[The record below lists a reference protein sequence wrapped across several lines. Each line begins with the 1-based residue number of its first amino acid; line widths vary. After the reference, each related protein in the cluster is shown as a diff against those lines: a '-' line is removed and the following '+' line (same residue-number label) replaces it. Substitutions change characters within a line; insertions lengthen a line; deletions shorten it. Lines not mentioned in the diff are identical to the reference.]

1 MVVALRS
8 ASLMRVIAAPAD
20 ALSNPRMRRARL
32 FTIVGI
38 AGGVAVCL
46 VLAGLGLRR
55 EPDLVRNVLG
65 AVGLLAF
72 TAALGGALYRSVT
85 PNLPAA
91 TGNKLLVAFGAAAVL
106 SVPLVGPVGVPQW
119 QTWTFVGA
127 AVVGVAPLLLHAWS
141 AVALMA
147 GTVGVAALS
156 AWFFDGDVLGEVGV
170 TVALGLSVAA
180 WNALHLWGWTF
191 LVQAQEGRDALTRLA
206 ASEERLRFARDVHD
220 LLGHNLSVIA
230 LKAELASR
238 LALVDGERAS
248 READEVRA
256 LAAAALTEMREVV
269 HGYRRVDLRDQV
281 LAVAQVLRSS
291 GVRCTVT
298 QPEEDLPPSLAAPLV
313 SVLREAGTNVMRHSK
328 ADWCTIEVVRE
339 DAGARLTVV
348 NDGAAD
354 ATPDE
359 RSSGLRGLADRLGDV
374 GGTLRTWREDGMF
387 TLEAIVRA
395 DT

>member
-1 MVVALRS
+1 M
-8 ASLMRVIAAPAD
+8 IAAPAD

-46 VLAGLGLRR
+46 VLAGVGLREEPNALRNALGALGL
-55 EPDLVRNVLG
+55 LTFV
-65 AVGLLAF
+65 
-72 TAALGGALYRSVT
+72 AALGGALYRSVT
-85 PNLPAA
+85 PNLPKT
-91 TGNKLLVAFGAAAVL
+91 TGTKLLIAFGAAAVL
-106 SVPLVGPVGVPQW
+106 SVPLVAPVGVPHW
-119 QTWTFVGA
+119 HTWTFVGA
-127 AVVGVAPLLLHAWS
+127 SIIGVAPLLLRPWA
-141 AVALMA
+141 AAALMA
-147 GTVGVAALS
+147 GAVAVSAGS
-156 AWFFDGDVLGEVGV
+156 AWLFGGDVPSQVGV

-206 ASEERLRFARDVHD
+206 ATEERLRFARDVHD

-248 READEVRA
+248 QEADEVRA

-298 QPEEDLPPSLAAPLV
+298 QPDEDLPPALAAPLV

-348 NDGAAD
+348 NDGAGD
-354 ATPDE
+354 AGPDE

>member
-1 MVVALRS
+1 M
-8 ASLMRVIAAPAD
+8 IAAPAD

-38 AGGVAVCL
+38 AGGIAVCL
-46 VLAGLGLRR
+46 VLAGVGLRQEPDALRNALGALGL
-55 EPDLVRNVLG
+55 LTFV
-65 AVGLLAF
+65 
-72 TAALGGALYRSVT
+72 AALGGALYRSVT
-85 PNLPAA
+85 PNLPKA
-91 TGNKLLVAFGAAAVL
+91 TSTKLLLAFGAAAVL
-106 SVPLVGPVGVPQW
+106 SVPLVAPVGVPQW
-119 QTWTFVGA
+119 HSWTFVGA
-127 AVVGVAPLLLHAWS
+127 SIIGVAPLLLRPWA
-141 AVALMA
+141 AAALMA
-147 GTVGVAALS
+147 GTVAVSAGS
-156 AWFFDGDVLGEVGV
+156 AWLSGGDVPSQVGV

-206 ASEERLRFARDVHD
+206 ATEERLRFARDVHD

-298 QPEEDLPPSLAAPLV
+298 QPDEDLPAALAAPLV

-339 DAGARLTVV
+339 DAGARLTVA
-348 NDGAAD
+348 NNGAGD
-354 ATPDE
+354 AGPDD

-374 GGTLRTWREDGMF
+374 GGTLRTWRKDGMF

>member
-32 FTIVGI
+32 FTTVGI

-46 VLAGLGLRR
+46 VLAALGLRQ
-55 EPDLVRNVLG
+55 EPDALRNVLG
-65 AVGLLAF
+65 ALGLLVF
-72 TAALGGALYRSVT
+72 VAALGGALYRSVT
-85 PNLPAA
+85 PGLSAA
-91 TGNKLLVAFGAAAVL
+91 SGNRLLAGFAAAAVL
-106 SVPLVGPVGVPQW
+106 SVPLVGPVGVPGW
-119 QTWTFVGA
+119 QTWTFIGA
-127 AVVGVAPLLLHAWS
+127 SIVGVAPLLLRAWA

-156 AWFFDGDVLGEVGV
+156 AWWFGGDVLSEVGV

-298 QPEEDLPPSLAAPLV
+298 QPDEDLPAALAAPLV

-348 NDGAAD
+348 NDGAGDTA
-354 ATPDE
+354 PDSH
-359 RSSGLRGLADRLGDV
+359 SSGLRGLADRLGDV
-374 GGTLRTWREDGMF
+374 GGTVRTWRKDGMF

>member
-46 VLAGLGLRR
+46 VLAGVGLRQ
-55 EPDLVRNVLG
+55 EPNALRNALG
-65 AVGLLAF
+65 AVGLLTF
-72 TAALGGALYRSVT
+72 VAALGGALYRSVT
-85 PNLPAA
+85 PNLSKT
-91 TGNKLLVAFGAAAVL
+91 TGTRLLIAFGAAAVL
-106 SVPLVGPVGVPQW
+106 SVPLVAPVGVPQW
-119 QTWTFVGA
+119 NTWTFVGA
-127 AVVGVAPLLLHAWS
+127 SIIGVAPLLLRPWA
-141 AVALMA
+141 AAALMA
-147 GTVGVAALS
+147 GTVAVAAGT
-156 AWFFDGDVLGEVGV
+156 AWFFGGDVPDEVGV

-206 ASEERLRFARDVHD
+206 ATEERLRFARDVHD

-238 LALVDGERAS
+238 LALVDGKRAS
-248 READEVRA
+248 QEADEVRA

-298 QPEEDLPPSLAAPLV
+298 QPDEDLPPSLAAPLV

-339 DAGARLTVV
+339 DAGARLTVA
-348 NDGAAD
+348 NNGAQD
-354 ATPDE
+354 ASPDDH
-359 RSSGLRGLADRLGDV
+359 SSGLRGLADRLGDV
-374 GGTLRTWREDGMF
+374 GGTLRTWRDDGMF

-395 DT
+395 DQ